1 MKALITTVP
10 FGEKNKLP
18 LELLENAGIDYTI
31 NPLNRKLKEDEL
43 AGLIPEFDLLIA
55 GTEPITKKVID
66 NAENLK
72 LISRVGIG
80 LDSVDLIAAKN
91 KNILVSYTPDAPAP
105 AVAELTLGMIFS
117 LLRHLHVANTAM
129 HRGEWERFFG
139 RRITEV
145 TIGVIGAGRVGGRVL
160 RRLARLGSPRILVND
175 IRPDQNIV
183 DNKIKLEW
191 VDKETILREADVV
204 TLHLPLTGAT
214 ENLIT
219 YEKLKMMKSDGVIIN
234 TSRGGIINE
243 QDLFKIMSEGHLS
256 AAGID
261 VFEDEPYRGDLI
273 NIERCMLTSHMGSM
287 SVDCRTQMEIEATE
301 EIVRYVNNLDLR
313 YPVPKAEYDVQSEK

>member
-1 MKALITTVP
+1 M
-10 FGEKNKLP
+10 
-18 LELLENAGIDYTI
+18 
-31 NPLNRKLKEDEL
+31 
-43 AGLIPEFDLLIA
+43 
-55 GTEPITKKVID
+55 
-66 NAENLK
+66 
-72 LISRVGIG
+72 
-80 LDSVDLIAAKN
+80 DLIAAKN

-117 LLRHLHVANTAM
+117 LLRHIHVANTAM

-214 ENLIT
+214 KNLIT
-219 YEKLKMMKSDGVIIN
+219 YEKLKMMKS
-234 TSRGGIINE
+234 
-243 QDLFKIMSEGHLS
+243 
-256 AAGID
+256 
-261 VFEDEPYRGDLI
+261 
-273 NIERCMLTSHMGSM
+273 SM
-287 SVDCRTQMEIEATE
+287 SLAVLA
-301 EIVRYVNNLDLR
+301 LL
-313 YPVPKAEYDVQSEK
+313 